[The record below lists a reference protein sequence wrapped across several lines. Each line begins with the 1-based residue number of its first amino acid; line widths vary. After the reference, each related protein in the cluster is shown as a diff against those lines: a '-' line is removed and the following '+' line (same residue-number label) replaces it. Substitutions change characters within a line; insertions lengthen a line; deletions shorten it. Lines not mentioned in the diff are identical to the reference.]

1 MMMIII
7 IIIIVVAVEAAK
19 VVVVIVVVIVVV
31 NDFTSTVDH
40 HVYSSRWKCNE
51 FRFVFIRGFPERSHR
66 PTV

>member
-7 IIIIVVAVEAAK
+7 VIAVEAAK
-19 VVVVIVVVIVVV
+19 VVVVIVVV

-51 FRFVFIRGFPERSHR
+51 FRFVFIRGFPERSHG